1 MSRTLN
7 FDNFMN
13 EKKQDPIVVTVF
25 GKDYQVKPEIPAIVM
40 VTLARTNE
48 STISDSEAAMMI
60 IRAGDVMFGKK
71 AVNEFCEK
79 GMRADQ
85 LVDLIRKCFD
95 MINGKNVD
103 GEDVEEISDEDGMTA
118 ASGNKAKK

>member
-1 MSRTLN
+1 
-7 FDNFMN
+7 
-13 EKKQDPIVVTVF
+13 
-25 GKDYQVKPEIPAIVM
+25 M
-40 VTLARTNE
+40 VALARTNE